1 MTYKITIPFTLPGT
15 NQYVG
20 ENRRSKYKGNK
31 TKRDIESNLALIIN
45 NALRGVTLKTPVTL
59 DYLWVEKNRKRDKDN
74 IAFAHK
80 FIQDALV
87 KSGKLSNDGW
97 AEVAGFSHRFA
108 VDKNYPRVEVEITEV
123 LE

>member
-1 MTYKITIPFTLPGT
+1 M
-15 NQYVG
+15 
-20 ENRRSKYKGNK
+20 
-31 TKRDIESNLALIIN
+31 
-45 NALRGVTLKTPVTL
+45 TLKTPVTL

-87 KSGKLSNDGW
+87 KSGKLINDGW
-97 AEVAGFSHRFA
+97 AGVAGFSHRFTL
-108 VDKNYPRVEVEITEV
+108 DKKYPRVEVEITEV

>member
-20 ENRRSKYKGNK
+20 ENRRNKYKGNK
-31 TKRDIESNLALIIN
+31 TKRDIESMLALIF
-45 NALRGVTLKTPVTL
+45 NAELRGVTLKTPVTL
-59 DYLWVEKNRKRDKDN
+59 DYLWVEKNRRRDKDN
-74 IAFAHK
+74 IAFAQK

-97 AEVAGFSHRFA
+97 AEVEGFSHKFT
-108 VDKNYPRVEVEITEV
+108 VDKKYPRVEVEITEV

>member
-74 IAFAHK
+74 IAFAQK

-87 KSGKLSNDGW
+87 NTGKLSNDGW
-97 AEVAGFSHRFA
+97 TQIVGFSHRFA
-108 VDKNYPRVEVEITEV
+108 VDKKYPRVEVEITEG